1 MTSNNRGDRI
11 QLLQKVLKKHYKPV
25 LPSEGRSVLEHLI
38 YASCLEDAPY
48 EAADEA
54 FQRLQEVYFDWN
66 EIRVTT
72 VTELADALRN
82 LPDATAAAA
91 RIKRGL
97 QAIFEARYSF
107 DLEDLRKM
115 NQGKAIQEVAKF
127 SGVSRYMLGYV
138 IQHAFGG
145 HTIPVS
151 QSMMTI
157 LAMAGVVTPAEAE
170 KNQTPG
176 LERAIPKT
184 KGVEFTSSLH
194 QLAADYHT
202 QPGSK
207 NVKAILKEAGAVE
220 LPKPAEAP
228 KPPAAKHAAAK
239 PKKPEPAK
247 SEPKELKETK
257 ESKEAKAS
265 KTAKDAKP
273 VKPVKEAK
281 DVKDVRESKDAK
293 KSVTKKSLPP
303 KSPSKPKAA
312 AAPAK
317 KPLDKK
323 ITNRK
328 PK

>member
-1 MTSNNRGDRI
+1 MSSNNRGDRI
-11 QLLQKVLKKHYKPV
+11 QLLQKVLKKHFKPV
-25 LPSEGRSVLEHLI
+25 PPTEGRSVLEQLV

-54 FQRLQEVYFDWN
+54 FQRVQEVYFDWN

-82 LPDATAAAA
+82 LPNPTAAAA

-107 DLEDLRKM
+107 DLEDMRKM
-115 NQGKAIQEVAKF
+115 NQGKAIQEIAKF
-127 SGVSRYMLGYV
+127 NGVSRFMLAYV

-151 QSMMTI
+151 NSIMNILVMTGI
-157 LAMAGVVTPAEAE
+157 VSPAEAE
-170 KNQTPG
+170 KHQTPG

-184 KGVEFTSSLH
+184 KGAEFASTLH
-194 QLAADYHT
+194 QMAAEYHT

-207 NVKAILKEAGAVE
+207 NIKAVLKEAGGVE
-220 LPKPAEAP
+220 PVKQAEPPKPAPAKAKKVEPP
-228 KPPAAKHAAAK
+228 KPEA
-239 PKKPEPAK
+239 
-247 SEPKELKETK
+247 KELKESK
-257 ESKEAKAS
+257 ESKEVKAV
-265 KTAKDAKP
+265 KNPKDKDAKP
-273 VKPVKEAK
+273 VK
-281 DVKDVRESKDAK
+281 DAK
-293 KSVTKKSLPP
+293 KTVTKKSLPP
-303 KSPSKPKAA
+303 KKPTKSKTAA
-312 AAPAK
+312 ASPAK
-317 KPLDKK
+317 KPVDKK

>member
-1 MTSNNRGDRI
+1 MSNNRGDRI

-25 LPSEGRSVLEHLI
+25 LPSEGRSVLEHLV

-54 FQRLQEVYFDWN
+54 FQRVQEVYFDWN

-82 LPDATAAAA
+82 LHEPTAAAA

-97 QAIFEARYSF
+97 QAIFESRYSF
-107 DLEDLRKM
+107 DLEDMRKM
-115 NQGKAIQEVAKF
+115 NQGKAIQEIAKF
-127 SGVSRYMLGYV
+127 NGVSRFMLAYV

-151 QSMMTI
+151 NSIMKLLTMTGI
-157 LAMAGVVTPAEAE
+157 VSPAEAE
-170 KNQTPG
+170 KHQTPG

-184 KGVEFTSSLH
+184 KGIEFSSCLH

-202 QPGSK
+202 QPGNK
-207 NVKAILKEAGAVE
+207 NVKAILKEAGGVE
-220 LPKPAEAP
+220 PSKQPEPAKPA
-228 KPPAAKHAAAK
+228 PAKM
-239 PKKPEPAK
+239 KKPEP
-247 SEPKELKETK
+247 PKAETK
-257 ESKEAKAS
+257 ESKESKESKEVKAAKGPKES
-265 KTAKDAKP
+265 KD
-273 VKPVKEAK
+273 VKPTKEAK
-281 DVKDVRESKDAK
+281 KT
-293 KSVTKKSLPP
+293 VTKKSLPP
-303 KSPSKPKAA
+303 KKPTKPKAA
-312 AAPAK
+312 AASPAK
-317 KPLDKK
+317 KAVDKK